1 MRERVQQLEKFDVIR
16 FAQKANSNIHVL
28 SIFREMGVLVDA
40 VSLGEIERAL
50 RAGYTPGTLDQEIVI
65 TADIIDESTLIRV
78 IELGNT
84 SELWFFRY
92 VNATWS
98 NRQQSSGLVKTQFWF
113 WTWAQS

>member
-1 MRERVQQLEKFDVIR
+1 MTRPDSLPHSVIKAVLRATQSVATPFWLYETEPMRERVQQLEKFDVIR

-78 IELGNT
+78 I
-84 SELWFFRY
+84 
-92 VNATWS
+92 
-98 NRQQSSGLVKTQFWF
+98 
-113 WTWAQS
+113 